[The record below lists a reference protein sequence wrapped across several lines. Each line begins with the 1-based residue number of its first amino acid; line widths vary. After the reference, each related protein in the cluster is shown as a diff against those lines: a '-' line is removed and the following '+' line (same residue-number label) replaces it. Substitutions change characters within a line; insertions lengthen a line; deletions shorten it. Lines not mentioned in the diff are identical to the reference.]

1 MTQGLSLRW
10 QFIILNFSS
19 SHRRHFLYVPVPV
32 PVIYLNMYSSK
43 VSDSGV
49 FSVFLYEKDR
59 LSTYCIKYAQLPYSL
74 SIFNTN
80 MKVRPRSMLTLQSCD
95 YYRKVDDSDIKVFW
109 ETTKEQ
115 FNCDTKYNYDYTLQT
130 NWHGLVCITCTCMRR
145 STALLPAK

>member
-1 MTQGLSLRW
+1 MYQCQYQLYTLICIVIKCLTQVY
-10 QFIILNFSS
+10 
-19 SHRRHFLYVPVPV
+19 FLY
-32 PVIYLNMYSSK
+32 
-43 VSDSGV
+43 
-49 FSVFLYEKDR
+49 FFYEKDR
-59 LSTYCIKYAQLPYSL
+59 LTTYCIKYAQLPYSL

-115 FNCDTKYNYDYTLQT
+115 FNCDTKYNYDYTLQID
-130 NWHGLVCITCTCMRR
+130 CITCTCMRR